1 MAFVAQAGGQAAG
14 QGATG
19 TSPGP
24 SGVALQRLALILAC
38 GLVGILVALAVLV
51 FAPPRYRAS
60 AELALPSPAAAAVAE
75 DALASEPV
83 LRVVANVLATGT
95 LMPDVPPNPDA
106 PLSSETL
113 ARVQARLAAR
123 RTGERLVITA
133 SGDEAVETARLADA
147 AAQALL
153 VLADLPATPPPPARP
168 DAAAEARLDRL
179 AQELRD
185 AEARLDRARA
195 ETGIAAATGG
205 PAVEPSQLAALQA
218 RLSLARVRTA
228 EERVRLAQME
238 RLAASGADPDTVP
251 EVVRSPVIAALRG
264 DLAEARRLERLA
276 ATELGPRHPRLAAQ
290 REERR
295 RIESQIR
302 AETVRL
308 AAAARQDVERA
319 EAAER
324 ALSAEIEAQRAAMTA
339 AIDAVAR
346 LRALEQAAERAR
358 TALDLARREAA
369 APAAPPAVERPA
381 GRLVSAAV
389 PPSKPEGLP
398 PAALLALGLTA
409 GCSIGAAFATAG
421 GRRWR

>member
-1 MAFVAQAGGQAAG
+1 MAFVAQAGGQTAG
-14 QGATG
+14 RGASG
-19 TSPGP
+19 GGPGP
-24 SGVALQRLALILAC
+24 SGVALQRLALVLAC
-38 GLVGILVALAVLV
+38 GLVGVLIALAVLV

-60 AELALPSPAAAAVAE
+60 AELALPSPAAAALAE

-83 LRVVANVLATGT
+83 LRVAARALA
-95 LMPDVPPNPDA
+95 PDEA
-106 PLSSETL
+106 SGSEAL
-113 ARVQARLAAR
+113 ARLQARLAAR

-133 SGDEAVETARLADA
+133 TGDEATETARLADA

-153 VLADLPATPPPPARP
+153 ALADLPAPPPPARP
-168 DAAAEARLDRL
+168 DTAVADRLDRL
-179 AQELRD
+179 TQALRE
-185 AEARLDRARA
+185 AETQLDRARA
-195 ETGIAAATGG
+195 ETGIAAAIGG
-205 PAVEPSQLAALQA
+205 PAVEPSQLADLQA

-228 EERVRLAQME
+228 EERVRLAQIE

-251 EVVRSPVIAALRG
+251 EVVRSPIIASLRG
-264 DLAEARRLERLA
+264 ELAEAQRLERLA
-276 ATELGPRHPRLAAQ
+276 ATELGPRHPRLVAQ
-290 REERR
+290 RAERR
-295 RIESQIR
+295 RIEGQIR
-302 AETVRL
+302 GEFARV
-308 AAAARQDVERA
+308 AAAARQDVARA

-324 ALSAEIEAQRAAMTA
+324 ALSAEIETQRAALTA

-369 APAAPPAVERPA
+369 EAAIPPAVERPA

-389 PPSKPEGLP
+389 PPARPEGLP

-409 GCSIGAAFATAG
+409 GCSVGAAFATAG